1 VSFVNF
7 DKREISFKIVYYGP
21 PLCGKTTNLSY
32 LHSVMPGNVK
42 GDMTIL
48 STQQDRTLYFDFLPL
63 ESRAIKGFLSRF
75 QLYTVPGQ
83 AMYNQTRKL
92 VLAGTDGIVFVADS
106 QWDCMESN
114 VKSFENLEENLKT
127 YNRALDTIP
136 YILQFNKRD
145 MPDVAPVE
153 YLDFL
158 LNRRTFKAP
167 FFESVA
173 TKGVAVSESLNM
185 VCKMAMAQF
194 IEQHNMSLDD
204 LMREPQAAKEGK
216 QSDGIRTVR

>member
-32 LHSVMPGNVK
+32 LHSVMPHDVK

-83 AMYNQTRKL
+83 PMYNQTRKL
-92 VLAGTDGIVFVADS
+92 VLAGTDGVVFVADS

-114 VKSFENLEENLKT
+114 VKSFENLEENLAT
-127 YNRALDTIP
+127 YNRSLETIP

-145 MPDVAPVE
+145 LADVAPVE

-158 LNRRTFKAP
+158 LNRKAFKVPA
-167 FFESVA
+167 FETVA
-173 TKGVAVSESLNM
+173 VQGGAVSESLNM
-185 VCKMAMAQF
+185 ICKMAMAQF
-194 IEQHNMSLDD
+194 IEQHNMSIDD
-204 LMREPQAAKEGK
+204 LISKPDVAVGGK

>member
-1 VSFVNF
+1 MSFVNF
-7 DKREISFKIVYYGP
+7 DKREINFKIVYYGP

-32 LHSVMPGNVK
+32 LHSAMPQDVK

-63 ESRAIKGFLSRF
+63 ESRAIKGFVSRF

-83 AMYNQTRKL
+83 TMYNQTRKL
-92 VLAGTDGIVFVADS
+92 VLAGTDGVVFVADS
-106 QWDCMESN
+106 QWECMESN
-114 VKSFENLEENLKT
+114 VQSFDNLEENLAT
-127 YNRALDTIP
+127 YNRSLDAIP

-145 MPDVAPVE
+145 LPDLAPVE

-158 LNRRTFKAP
+158 LNRKAFKVPTF
-167 FFESVA
+167 ETVA
-173 TKGVAVSESLNM
+173 TKGAGVPESLNM
-185 VCKMAMAQF
+185 ICKMAMAQF

-204 LMREPQAAKEGK
+204 LMRRPEVAVEGK
-216 QSDGIRTVR
+216 SNDGIRTVR